1 MYQDHYNYG
10 VFPSLLSSS
19 FSLGEEWDILITII
33 IQQLEPTGNLKTIS
47 LFGMLG
53 ILGMEACHTMKNVS
67 LIQKDKG
74 III

>member
-1 MYQDHYNYG
+1 MECFHHCC
-10 VFPSLLSSS
+10 LLLLV
-19 FSLGEEWDILITII
+19 LGEEWDILVTII

-53 ILGMEACHTMKNVS
+53 VLGVEACHMMQNVS
-67 LIQKDKG
+67 LIQKEEG